1 MELSDKGT
9 EENVLALIMNA
20 KSRETVSD
28 VFAKI
33 DPDLFFFEPH
43 RKLYNLLFDCYMKGE
58 ETTYFSV
65 RNKHQKQ
72 LDDIAQELEDSIIT
86 IGLGFNNIDYANEY
100 LEQSEDVIGILADRL
115 KAKKKMRDLHEIQI
129 RIANGL
135 EQEESPDST
144 YEAIENLLLKNHSSS
159 ANRSYLSPKEM
170 ALMMV
175 NSAADRMDKQKREN
189 EIIYT
194 SYEKF
199 NKKSGGLEKGNLII
213 ISAESGVG
221 KSALALN
228 LIRDVSFIGGKSSV
242 YLNSE
247 MTDSQQARRYDA
259 LLCKVSHKAIRSGEI
274 SMEEYNN
281 ILKVADSFAGKQ
293 IHTITIPDMQLPQVL
308 AELKRMKAKA
318 NIDFAVVD
326 YIGRMDFSKNKKD
339 LSEWQLMEQSARE
352 LKNIALELD
361 IVVVMVA
368 QMSSNG
374 QTLAKGSSM
383 KNECDLWIN
392 IKRVEE
398 SDYKE
403 YFDNNG
409 VGLDKWWNV
418 LLDFKKARS
427 AEFGSKIPMHFYGD
441 ELLFTDNEEEAKHF
455 MYLEKKQGEYVN
467 GRGAEKG

>member
-9 EENVLALIMNA
+9 EENVLALIMNT

-65 RNKHQKQ
+65 RNKHQRQ
-72 LDDIAQELEDSIIT
+72 LDEIAQELKDGIVT

-115 KAKKKMRDLHEIQI
+115 KAKKKMRDLHEIQM

-135 EQEESPDST
+135 EQEEPPDNT
-144 YEAIENLLLKNHSSS
+144 YEAIENLLLKNHNSS

-175 NSAADRMDKQKREN
+175 NSAAERMDKQKREN
-189 EIIYT
+189 DIIYT

-199 NKKSGGLEKGNLII
+199 NKKSGGLERGNLVIL
-213 ISAESGVG
+213 SAGSGVG

-339 LSEWQLMEQSARE
+339 LSEWQLLEQSARE

-392 IKRVEE
+392 LKRVEE

-455 MYLEKKQGEYVN
+455 MYLEKGNV
-467 GRGAEKG
+467 